1 MHPDRILGLSVRGEG
16 NRKSEGKVH
25 CNAIAREASGDLMGS
40 SEQGW
45 PFRVVPIEVRGLG
58 LSSLSVIKHWM

>member
-1 MHPDRILGLSVRGEG
+1 MRETGSQREKL
-16 NRKSEGKVH
+16 H

-58 LSSLSVIKHWM
+58 LSSLAIIKHWK